1 MTVRGSLEVG
11 WMEQIQKMSGK
22 RNWHDTIDWVW
33 GDKDPSS
40 GKNWAGRR
48 RGG

>member
-1 MTVRGSLEVG
+1 
-11 WMEQIQKMSGK
+11 MEQIQKTSGK

-40 GKNWAGRR
+40 GKNWAERR

>member
-1 MTVRGSLEVG
+1 MTLGGLLEIG
-11 WMEQIQKMSGK
+11 WMEQIQKTSGK
-22 RNWHDTIDWVW
+22 RPWQAIVDWVW

-40 GKNWAGRR
+40 GKNYAGRR